1 MISDYKIALLGD
13 SGVGK
18 TSFVQKLL
26 YDYYDDDYM
35 VSFDINLSIHMNIE
49 KRVCYSFFDNAYSDE
64 DLHEDTDLYIL
75 MYDDRKETRKS
86 ILYWSNVINQSDNN
100 VPTIIIRNKSD
111 LFTDVDRNNCSISV
125 KNDNINGILDVIYDQ
140 LN

>member
-1 MISDYKIALLGD
+1 MISDYKIVLLGD